1 MLGDSRR
8 QSASSTNNK
17 PGWSDTDAA
26 RSTFNRRR
34 ADKLDQ
40 IRVLACQKCREMG
53 GENNN
58 LVEVSTLLR
67 AMGQATQPDMPIAM
81 KDLTK
86 VLEME
91 GDGLNGGGTFVITHD
106 SSGRTLVGYEE
117 GNELP
122 SINGASMHQAPGAP
136 IGSGFHGA
144 PGEIGSPIS
153 GNPNPFKP
161 GPPPG
166 MIVSPNSSGF

>member
-1 MLGDSRR
+1 
-8 QSASSTNNK
+8 
-17 PGWSDTDAA
+17 
-26 RSTFNRRR
+26 
-34 ADKLDQ
+34 
-40 IRVLACQKCREMG
+40 MG

-67 AMGQATQPDMPIAM
+67 AMGQGAPPDMPIIM

-86 VLEME
+86 VLELE
-91 GDGLNGGGTFVITHD
+91 GDGLNGGGNFVITHD
-106 SSGRTLVGYEE
+106 SNGRTLVGYEE

-122 SINGASMHQAPGAP
+122 NINGASRHQAPGAP

-144 PGEIGSPIS
+144 PGEIGSPTS
-153 GNPNPFKP
+153 GNASVFKS

-166 MIVSPNSSGF
+166 MIISPNPSGF